1 MEGKWKVFDKHDNGV
16 VDYDEFRAACKELQI
31 SNFGESDERF
41 KYRFIV
47 TLSILHTII
56 GTIVFHI
63 TEKKAAWTLLESFYF
78 CIVTTTTVGL
88 GDFVPSSTAGLIFL
102 PVWSFLG
109 LGIIAALLELI
120 ALSPQS
126 PHTCKK

>member
-1 MEGKWKVFDKHDNGV
+1 M
-16 VDYDEFRAACKELQI
+16 
-31 SNFGESDERF
+31 S
-41 KYRFIV
+41 IV
-47 TLSILHTII
+47 HTVL
-56 GTIVFHI
+56 GTIVFHF
-63 TEKKAAWTLLESFYF
+63 TEIAKKWTLLESFYF

-120 ALSPQS
+120 ALSWFKVKDTYTY
-126 PHTCKK
+126 PHLSSLENGTDDETEKLL